1 MFYSLK
7 NIKKIGLSLVLATS
21 MVASN
26 LTVFHAQEQ
35 VSRDGQL
42 TNAKYERT
50 DGNDVYLSF
59 GGGEQAKITFLKDGV
74 FRFNMEPDGNF
85 KDAPEPMA
93 PTHTTKIVDKDE
105 QEYIDEYQEIKP
117 TVTQEGNKIIIST
130 DKIQLLIDKDLA
142 KMELKKSTG
151 ETVWKEKESLKYDGN
166 NTVQTLETE
175 DDEYFYG
182 GGMQNGY
189 FSHKNRKIEIVN
201 KSTWISGG
209 VASPNPFYFSTNGY
223 GVLRHTFQPGEYD
236 FSATATMEHQEDRF
250 DAYYFVE
257 DSSKEILSDFVELT
271 GNPMFMPK
279 YAFYQGNADCYNLN
293 GETLLNEGI
302 NRADKFNE
310 NDMPVGWFLPNDGYG
325 CGYGGLDNLESFVEE
340 AAKRGFKTG
349 LWTEQDLDK
358 LDKEVQSGTQM
369 IKTDVAWVGEGYSFG
384 LNAVRQASEGIENN
398 SDKRAFVF
406 TVDGWAGTQRYAGL
420 WSGDQTGGNWEYIRF
435 HIPTYIGSGLSGNPN
450 VGSDLDGIYGSNN
463 VISTRDF
470 QWKAFTP
477 IMINMDGW
485 TTGAEKNPWYHGE
498 PYTSIN
504 RMYLKMKTGLMPYYY
519 TYAKEAH
526 DDGVPMVRAM
536 MLEYPDDPY
545 TLTNQT
551 QYQYMWGENL
561 LVAPVYKE
569 ADNSA
574 EVRNNIYLPGG
585 EDQVWIDYFTGE
597 QYTGGKVINNF
608 SAPLWKLPL
617 FVKNGAILPKTPEN
631 NSQLEVTGDEDRIF
645 EVYPSGNTDFTMY
658 DDDGETQEY
667 KGGKGA
673 TTLITSKAPKTGTGT
688 ATITVNP
695 TKGSFTGMKTA
706 RGTQFI
712 VNVLKE
718 PTSLSA
724 TINNQEV
731 TLRKVTTQ
739 EEFDNATD
747 NVYFY
752 NERPNLNHYATEGSD
767 FESVE
772 IITNPKVQ
780 VKIAKDNRD
789 ITKDT
794 VKLTVEGFNN
804 TQEDIIN
811 EADPDLS
818 NAIIPVLTA
827 TADDNSITLNWDSEE
842 GQQFDLEIDGMIYH
856 NVSAPFVHEALNAN
870 EEHIYR
876 LRLYNSKGVSE
887 WGEWQRFSTTE
898 DRYKNVIGD
907 VIGTASSEIG
917 GYYASQAV
925 DGDLSTL
932 WYTDWNDPIAYSGTK
947 TFTIDLKQAYKLD
960 KFEYYNDGTAQIKD
974 HEIQVSRDG
983 VNFKTVEKSVWQKP
997 AGGTFNVFVD
1007 LNGETARYVRIIS
1020 YDKHHNSAN
1029 EFRVYK
1035 VDGTEGFSEA
1045 DVSTDGALGQP
1056 DLTFLENYMGVKK
1069 DDDAAT
1075 FNQAVTGDIN
1085 YNNEIDAY
1093 DLMFV
1098 TSKIAKL
1105 ESTGRK
1111 AGGEIT
1117 FTTDK
1122 KTVKAGEEVEVSI
1135 YGNNLKDINAFGVR
1149 YEIDSELYEFSSTN
1163 PVIASE
1169 ETKDM
1174 FNSSRTLRGDKGVY
1188 VAFSNIGKSESLQGN
1203 MLLATFKM
1211 KAKADI
1217 EVSLQPEN
1225 AIVVSSG
1232 FDVRSAFG
1240 FEKQPADIELL
1251 EDAVFIAKALDT
1263 ATYSGESV
1271 TALTN
1276 AIDEAQKVLDN
1287 IDVSQEDVNNAFI
1300 SLINSLVKLESVTQP
1315 NNDVL
1320 EILIEKV
1327 TSSDVQANIETREL
1341 ENFFINYVDPA
1352 RNVLQS
1358 GASASSINEY
1368 IEAIIDEFVQ
1378 LRDKNGSTDY
1388 AKEMYLQYANDLVTR
1403 LENVYTPEALTVLS
1417 NAINSNDLGTIKDAI
1432 LNLEKMKGLDKNIL
1446 SAVIEISQTIDE
1458 NDFDSEAI
1466 EQFKDVLASSNV
1478 VLEDANTTQE
1488 AINKAVDQLSN
1499 NIIGLF
1505 DEDVMNLIKI
1515 KNQLTKLVD
1524 EITSIDLS
1532 IYTDDSA
1539 QAVTTALEAA
1549 KAVLTNNESTFED
1562 LDSAYQTLL
1571 AAKNG
1576 LVQKVGTDKSKL
1588 NELIEKADQIN
1599 LSFYTKESA
1608 DKLETALN
1616 DAKAVMLDSGV
1627 TQEMVD
1633 QATANLQNAIDSL
1646 VKLSDSQKP
1655 GDDTETSENTKP
1667 NGGVNTGDNI
1677 NIGASALF
1685 MLLCG
1690 AAVVMAKRKKER
1702 IN

>member
-26 LTVFHAQEQ
+26 LTVFHAQEP
-35 VSRDGQL
+35 VSRSGQL
-42 TNAKYERT
+42 TNARYERT

-59 GGGEQAKITFLKDGV
+59 GGGEQAKITFLKDEV
-74 FRFNMEPDGNF
+74 FRFNMEPKGDF

-93 PTHTTKIVDKDE
+93 PTHTTKIVAKDE
-105 QEYIDEYQEIKP
+105 QEYIDEYQEIEP
-117 TVTQEGNKIIIST
+117 VVSQEDDKIIIST

-142 KMELKKSTG
+142 KMELKKANG
-151 ETVWKEKESLKYDGN
+151 ETVWKEKESLKYDG
-166 NTVQTLETE
+166 TKTIQTLETE
-175 DDEYFYG
+175 EDEYFFG

-201 KSTWISGG
+201 KSTWVSGG

-236 FSATATMEHQEDRF
+236 FSATATMEHEEDRF

-257 DSSKEILSDFVELT
+257 DSSKDILSDFVELT

-293 GETLLNEGI
+293 GESLLNEGI
-302 NRADKFNE
+302 NRADKYNE
-310 NDMPVGWFLPNDGYG
+310 MDMPVGWFLPNDGYG
-325 CGYGGLDNLESFVEE
+325 CGYGGLDNLESFVGE

-384 LNAVRQASEGIENN
+384 LNAVRQAFEGIENN
-398 SDKRAFVF
+398 SDNRAFVF

-463 VISTRDF
+463 IISTRDF

-485 TTGAEKNPWYHGE
+485 TTGGEKNPWFHGE

-536 MLEYPDDPY
+536 MLEFPDDPN
-545 TLTNQT
+545 TWTNLT

-561 LVAPVYKE
+561 LVAPVYNE

-585 EDQVWIDYFTGE
+585 GDQVWIDYFTGE

-617 FVKNGAILPKTPEN
+617 FVKNGAIIPKTPEN

-658 DDDGETQEY
+658 DDDGESQEY
-667 KGGKGA
+667 KEGKGA
-673 TTLITSKAPKTGTGT
+673 TTLITSDAPKTGTGT

-695 TKGSFTGMKTA
+695 AKGSFTGMKTA

-718 PTSLSA
+718 PASLSA

-731 TLRKVTTQ
+731 ALRKVTTQ

-752 NERPNLNHYATEGSD
+752 NERPNLNHYATEDSD

-780 VKIAKDNRD
+780 VKLAKDDRD

-794 VKLTVEGFNN
+794 VKLTIEGFNN
-804 TQEDIIN
+804 TQEDVIN

-818 NAIIPVLTA
+818 TAEVPVLSA
-827 TADDNSITLNWDSEE
+827 TADDNSITLDWASEE
-842 GQQFDLEIDGMIYH
+842 GQQFDLEIDGTIYH
-856 NVSAPFVHEALNAN
+856 NVSAPFVHESLNAD

-876 LRLYNSKGVSE
+876 LRLYNSKGTSG
-887 WGEWQRFSTTE
+887 WGEYQSFSTTE
-898 DRYKNVIGD
+898 DRYKNVIDNVTGS
-907 VIGTASSEIG
+907 ASSEIG

-932 WYTDWNDPIAYSGTK
+932 WYTDWNDPVAYSGTK

-983 VNFKTVEKSVWQKP
+983 VNFKTVEKSVWVRP
-997 AGGTFNVFVD
+997 STGTFNVFVD
-1007 LNGETARYVRIIS
+1007 LNGEIARYVRIIS

-1045 DVSTDGALGQP
+1045 DVSTDGALGDP
-1056 DLTFLENYMGVKK
+1056 DLTFLENYMGVRK
-1069 DDDAAT
+1069 DDDLAT

-1098 TSKIAKL
+1098 TSKIANL

-1122 KTVKAGEEVEVSI
+1122 KSVKAGEEVEVSI
-1135 YGNNLKDINAFGVR
+1135 YGNNLKDINAFGLR
-1149 YEIDSELYEFSSTN
+1149 YEIDPELYELSSTN
-1163 PVIASE
+1163 PVIASD

-1174 FNSSRTLRGDKGVY
+1174 HNSSRTLRNDKGVY
-1188 VAFSNIGKSESLQGN
+1188 VAFSNIGKSESLQGD

-1211 KAKADI
+1211 KAKVDT

-1225 AIVVSSG
+1225 AIIISSG

-1240 FEKQPADIELL
+1240 LEKQPADIELL
-1251 EDAVFIAKALDT
+1251 EDTVFIAEALDKSI
-1263 ATYSGESV
+1263 YSSESV
-1271 TALTN
+1271 NILTS
-1276 AIDEAQKVLDN
+1276 AISEAQNVLDN
-1287 IDVSQEDVNNAFI
+1287 IDVSQEDADTA
-1300 SLINSLVKLESVTQP
+1300 LINIIKALNGLERITQP
-1315 NNDVL
+1315 NSEVL

-1341 ENFFINYVDPA
+1341 ENFFINYVDSA
-1352 RNVLQS
+1352 RSSLQS
-1358 GASASSINEY
+1358 GASTSIINEY
-1368 IEAIIDEFVQ
+1368 INTLITEFVQ
-1378 LRDKNGSTDY
+1378 LHDNNGTTDY
-1388 AKEMYLQYANDLVTR
+1388 ANEVFLQFANDLVTS
-1403 LENVYTPEALTVLS
+1403 LESTYTSKSLAVL
-1417 NAINSNDLGTIKDAI
+1417 NDAISTNDFDTIKEAV
-1432 LNLEKMKGLDKNIL
+1432 LNLKKIDLLDKNIL
-1446 SAVIEISQTIDE
+1446 SAVIEIAQSVNE
-1458 NDFDSEAI
+1458 SKFDSEAI
-1466 EQFKDVLASSNV
+1466 KQLKASLTSAIN
-1478 VLEDANTTQE
+1478 VLEDITVNQE
-1488 AINKAVDQLSN
+1488 ATDKAIEQLSN

-1505 DEDVMNLIKI
+1505 DEEVMNLIKI
-1515 KNQLTKLVD
+1515 KAQLTNLIN
-1524 EITSIDLS
+1524 EITNLNLS
-1532 IYTDDSA
+1532 IYTDDSV
-1539 QAVTTALEAA
+1539 QALTAALEEANTALANS
-1549 KAVLTNNESTFED
+1549 KSTFEE

-1576 LVQKVGTDKSKL
+1576 LVKIEDTDKTAL
-1588 NELIEKADQIN
+1588 NEAIEKADQID

-1608 DKLETALN
+1608 DKLETALKA
-1616 DAKAVMLDSGV
+1616 AKIVMLDEGA
-1627 TQEMVD
+1627 TQEMID
-1633 QATANLQNAIDSL
+1633 QALADLQDTIDSL
-1646 VKLSDSQKP
+1646 VKLSDPQQP
-1655 GDDTETSENTKP
+1655 GDNGFSGNTKP
-1667 NGGVNTGDNI
+1667 SSGVNTGDDI
-1677 NIGASALF
+1677 DLGTSVLF
-1685 MLLCG
+1685 LLLCG
-1690 AAVVMAKRKKER
+1690 SALVMVKRKKEQ
-1702 IN
+1702 NN

>member
-1 MFYSLK
+1 M
-7 NIKKIGLSLVLATS
+7 
-21 MVASN
+21 
-26 LTVFHAQEQ
+26 
-35 VSRDGQL
+35 
-42 TNAKYERT
+42 
-50 DGNDVYLSF
+50 
-59 GGGEQAKITFLKDGV
+59 
-74 FRFNMEPDGNF
+74 
-85 KDAPEPMA
+85 
-93 PTHTTKIVDKDE
+93 
-105 QEYIDEYQEIKP
+105 
-117 TVTQEGNKIIIST
+117 
-130 DKIQLLIDKDLA
+130 
-142 KMELKKSTG
+142 
-151 ETVWKEKESLKYDGN
+151 
-166 NTVQTLETE
+166 
-175 DDEYFYG
+175 
-182 GGMQNGY
+182 
-189 FSHKNRKIEIVN
+189 
-201 KSTWISGG
+201 
-209 VASPNPFYFSTNGY
+209 ASPNPFYFSTNGY

-236 FSATATMEHQEDRF
+236 FHSTATMEHQEDRF

-257 DSSKEILSDFVELT
+257 DSSKDILSDFVELT

-302 NRADKFNE
+302 NRANQYND

-325 CGYGGLDNLESFVEE
+325 CGYGGLDNLGSFVEE
-340 AAKRGFKTG
+340 AAKKGFKTG

-384 LNAVRQASEGIENN
+384 LNAVRQAFEGIENN

-470 QWKAFTP
+470 QWKSFTP

-545 TLTNQT
+545 TWTNQT

-561 LVAPVYKE
+561 LVAPVYNE
-569 ADNSA
+569 ADNNA

-645 EVYPSGNTDFTMY
+645 EVYPSGNTEFEMY

-667 KGGKGA
+667 KEGKGT

-695 TKGSFTGMKTA
+695 AKGSFTGMKTA

-718 PTSLSA
+718 PTALSA

-731 TLRKVTTQ
+731 ALRKVNTQ
-739 EEFDNATD
+739 EEFDNARD

-752 NERPNLNHYATEGSD
+752 NENPNLNHYATPGSD

-780 VKIAKDNRD
+780 VKIVKDGRD

-804 TQEDIIN
+804 TQEDIVN
-811 EADPDLS
+811 DNDPDLS
-818 NAIIPVLTA
+818 NVEVPVLMA
-827 TADDNSITLNWDSEE
+827 TSDDNSITLNWDSVE
-842 GQQFDLEIDGMIYH
+842 GQMFDLEIDGTDGQPGMVYH
-856 NVSAPFVHEALNAN
+856 KVSAPFVHEALNAN
-870 EEHIYR
+870 EEHTYR
-876 LRLYNSKGVSE
+876 LRLFNSKSVSE
-887 WGEWQRFSTTE
+887 WGQWQRFSTTE
-898 DRYKNVIGD
+898 DRYKNVIRD

-917 GYYASQAV
+917 GYNASQAV

-932 WYTDWNDPIAYSGTK
+932 WYTDWNDPVANNGDKIY
-947 TFTIDLKQAYKLD
+947 TIDLQMAYKLD
-960 KFEYYNDGTAQIKD
+960 QLEYYNDGTAQIKN

-983 VNFKTVEKSVWQKP
+983 INYKTVEASTWSRDP
-997 AGGTFNVFVD
+997 SGTFDKFVD
-1007 LNGETARYVRIIS
+1007 LNGEIARYVRIVS
-1020 YDKHHNSAN
+1020 HDLRHNSAN

-1045 DVSTDGALGQP
+1045 DVSTDGALGEP
-1056 DLTFLENYMGVKK
+1056 DLTFMKNYMGVNMA
-1069 DDDAAT
+1069 DDLAT

-1098 TSKIAKL
+1098 TSKIAGL

-1111 AGGEIT
+1111 AAGEIT

-1122 KTVKAGEEVEVSI
+1122 KTVKAGEDVEVSI
-1135 YGNNLKDINAFGVR
+1135 YGNNFKDINAFGLR
-1149 YEIDSELYEFSSTN
+1149 FALDPDIYEFNGTN
-1163 PVIASE
+1163 PVEASE
-1169 ETKDM
+1169 QTKSM
-1174 FNSSRTLRGDKGVY
+1174 YNSSRTLRGDKGLY
-1188 VAFSNIGKSESLQGN
+1188 VALSNNGESKSLQGD

-1211 KAKADI
+1211 KAKIDT

-1225 AIVVSSG
+1225 VIVVSSG
-1232 FDVRSAFG
+1232 FDIRSAFG
-1240 FEKQPADIELL
+1240 FEKQPADIKLL
-1251 EDAVFIAKALDT
+1251 EDAVFAIKEINKKL
-1263 ATYSGESV
+1263 YNEESV
-1271 TALTN
+1271 KVLTEALN
-1276 AIDEAQKVLDN
+1276 EAQNVLNNTD
-1287 IDVSQEDVNNAFI
+1287 ISQENVNEAFV
-1300 SLINSLVKLESVTQP
+1300 NLVSKLDKLERITQP
-1315 NNDVL
+1315 NNEVL
-1320 EILIEKV
+1320 AELIEIV
-1327 TSSDVQANIETREL
+1327 TSDGIQNNIETREL

-1352 RNVLQS
+1352 RNALQS
-1358 GASASSINEY
+1358 GISAIGINEY
-1368 IEAIIDEFVQ
+1368 IKTITEAFLQ
-1378 LRDKNGSTDY
+1378 LHDKNGSIEY
-1388 AKEMYLQYANDLVTR
+1388 VNNVYLQYTNDLVSK
-1403 LENVYTPEALTVLS
+1403 LENKYTAESLTALN
-1417 NAINSNDLGTIKDAI
+1417 NAVTTKDINLIKNAV
-1432 LNLEKMKGLDKNIL
+1432 LNLEKVAVLDKDIL
-1446 SAVIEISQTIDE
+1446 AAVIEIAQGINETDYNSEDVKQLKDILTTAQKLFTDLDATQESIDQMVKKLS
-1458 NDFDSEAI
+1458 NHLIGLYD
-1466 EQFKDVLASSNV
+1466 KDVM
-1478 VLEDANTTQE
+1478 D
-1488 AINKAVDQLSN
+1488 
-1499 NIIGLF
+1499 
-1505 DEDVMNLIKI
+1505 LIKI
-1515 KNQLTKLVD
+1515 RKQLSKLVD
-1524 EITSIDLS
+1524 EITNLDLS
-1532 IYTDDSA
+1532 IYTETSSKA
-1539 QAVTTALEAA
+1539 IIAPLNEAKVLLE
-1549 KAVLTNNESTFED
+1549 NNESTFED
-1562 LDSAYQTLL
+1562 LDKAYLALL

-1576 LVQKVGTDKSKL
+1576 LVEKVDSDKTKL
-1588 NELIEKADQIN
+1588 NELIERADKID

-1608 DKLETALN
+1608 ESFVTVLKQAKLIMADET
-1616 DAKAVMLDSGV
+1616 V
-1627 TQEMVD
+1627 TQKVVD
-1633 QATANLQNAIDSL
+1633 EGVENLQNAIDSL
-1646 VKLSDSQKP
+1646 IKLSDSQTSDESFKP
-1655 GDDTETSENTKP
+1655 GDSVDTS
-1667 NGGVNTGDNI
+1667 DNLDYRTA
-1677 NIGASALF
+1677 GLL

-1690 AAVVMAKRKKER
+1690 IIITATRRKKQD
-1702 IN
+1702 I